1 MTSADLQPRGEEYLR
16 GSECVPSSISVVA
29 CRHTGFL
36 NKGVYFNKKSDC
48 GSKPD
53 VLWEEK
59 DILKIKAQLLI

>member
-1 MTSADLQPRGEEYLR
+1 
-16 GSECVPSSISVVA
+16 
-29 CRHTGFL
+29 
-36 NKGVYFNKKSDC
+36 VYFNKKSDC